1 MRICGGLYMRLL
13 AKGNTAEI
21 LEQDEKL
28 VCKLFNSG
36 YPKIY
41 IEHEF
46 DKVTWSIER
55 RFVATE

>member
-1 MRICGGLYMRLL
+1 MRLL